1 MSVSYVCLFL
11 CLCHYFYHYFHY
23 FIRLYPSSYVLLS
36 ACNCVHHYVCY
47 FISCVVC
54 HYVCLYS
61 LCLSLSQSVINTG
74 TISASLYIAVYY
86 HLFACLLFVSML
98 LAVFVYLSIPM
109 SITCLPQSC
118 DYVFPTMRVTLSVT
132 LPVTLSSIFMPA
144 YYARNYV

>member
-11 CLCHYFYHYFHY
+11 CLCRHYFHY
-23 FIRLYPSSYVLLS
+23 FIRLNPSSYVLLS
-36 ACNCVHHYVCY
+36 GCNCVHHYVCY

-61 LCLSLSQSVINTG
+61 LGLSLSQSVINTG
-74 TISASLYIAVYY
+74 TTSASIYIAVYY
-86 HLFACLLFVSML
+86 HLFASLLFVS
-98 LAVFVYLSIPM
+98 VTY
-109 SITCLPQSC
+109 LPQSC

-132 LPVTLSSIFMPA
+132 LPVTLLSTFMPA